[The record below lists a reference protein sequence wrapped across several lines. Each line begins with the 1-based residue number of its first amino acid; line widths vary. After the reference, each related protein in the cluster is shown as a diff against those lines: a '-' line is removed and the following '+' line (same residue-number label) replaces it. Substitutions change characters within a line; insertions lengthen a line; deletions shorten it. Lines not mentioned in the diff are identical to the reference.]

1 MRPILRIGTRASAL
15 AIAQTR
21 EVISALKPLTAAVR
35 CDVVPIRTKGDE
47 IHDFGTSTID
57 NKSMFTKEIEQS
69 LLEEKIDLAIHSM
82 KDLTTE
88 MPSGLVIGAIPKREN
103 PRDVL
108 ISKGNKRFIE
118 LKFGTRVG
126 TSSAR
131 RKAQLLASRG
141 DFDIIETHGN
151 VDTRL
156 RKLDHGEFDA
166 IVLAAAGLIRLGLE
180 KRATEYLSPDV
191 MLPAVGQGALA
202 IQVREDDDEI
212 RELVS
217 QIDHTETRRA
227 VEAERAFAGTLG
239 ADCRTPIAAYARAEA
254 GGLAIDGMVASR
266 DGRKL
271 VRNRMVSDDPNATRI
286 GEELAKSLLTKGAM
300 TILEAA

>member
-21 EVISALKPLTAAVR
+21 EVISALKPLTATVR

-239 ADCRTPIAAYARAEA
+239 ADCRTPIAAYARAE
-254 GGLAIDGMVASR
+254 GGRLAIDGMVASR

-271 VRNRMVSDDPNATRI
+271 VRNRMVSDDPNATGI
-286 GEELAKSLLTKGAM
+286 GQELAKSLLTKGAM

>member
-1 MRPILRIGTRASAL
+1 MRPVIHVGTRASAL
-15 AIAQTR
+15 ALAQTN
-21 EVISALKPLTAAVR
+21 EVITALKRLATTVR

-47 IHDFGTSTID
+47 MHDFGSSTID
-57 NKSMFTKEIEQS
+57 NKSVFTKEIEES
-69 LLEEKIDLAIHSM
+69 LIEEKIDLAVHSM

-88 MPSGLVIGAIPKREN
+88 MTKRLVIGAIPKREN

-108 ISKGNKRFIE
+108 ISRGKAKFAE
-118 LKFGTRVG
+118 LKPGARVG

-131 RKAQLLASRG
+131 RKAQLLAARG
-141 DFDIIETHGN
+141 DFNVIETHGN

-156 RKLDHGEFDA
+156 RKLDRGECDA
-166 IVLAAAGLIRLGLE
+166 IVLAAAGLVRLGLD
-180 KRATEYLSPDV
+180 KRATEYLSPDL

-202 IQVREDDDEI
+202 IQVREDDAEI

-217 QIDHTETRRA
+217 QIDHSETRRA
-227 VEAERAFAGTLG
+227 VEAERGFAGKLG
-239 ADCRTPIAAYARAEA
+239 ADCRTPIAAYARVEVAK
-254 GGLAIDGMVASR
+254 LVIDGMVASP

-271 VRNRMVSDDPNATRI
+271 VRTRMVSDGPNAARI
-286 GEELAKSLLTKGAM
+286 GEELAESLLTKGAM

>member
-1 MRPILRIGTRASAL
+1 MRPVIRIGTRASAL
-15 AIAQTR
+15 AVAQTS
-21 EVISALKPLTAAVR
+21 EVITVLKRLTTTVR
-35 CDVVPIRTKGDE
+35 CDVIPIRTKGDE
-47 IHDFGTSTID
+47 IRDFASSAID

-69 LLEEKIDLAIHSM
+69 LAEGKIDLAVHSM
-82 KDLTTE
+82 KDLTAE

-108 ISKGNKRFIE
+108 VSKGNRRFAE
-118 LKFGTRVG
+118 LKFGARVG

-141 DFDIIETHGN
+141 DFDVIETHGN

-156 RKLDHGEFDA
+156 RKLDHGEFDG
-166 IVLAAAGLIRLGLE
+166 IVLAAAGLIRLGLSR
-180 KRATEYLSPDV
+180 RATEYLSPEL

-202 IQVREDDDEI
+202 IQVREDDAEI
-212 RELVS
+212 RGIVS
-217 QIDHTETRRA
+217 QIDHPETRRA
-227 VEAERAFAGTLG
+227 VEAERAFAGALG
-239 ADCRTPIAAYARAEA
+239 ADCRTPIAAYARIEA
-254 GGLAIDGMVASR
+254 NRLVIDGMVASR

-271 VRNRMVSDDPNATRI
+271 VRNRLVSNEPNPA
-286 GEELAKSLLTKGAM
+286 GVGQELAKSLLTKGAM

>member
-1 MRPILRIGTRASAL
+1 MRPVIRIGTRASAL
-15 AIAQTR
+15 AVAQTD
-21 EVISALKPLTAAVR
+21 EVITALKQLTTTVR
-35 CDVVPIRTKGDE
+35 CDVVLIRTKGDE
-47 IHDFGTSTID
+47 MHDFDSSTID
-57 NKSMFTKEIEQS
+57 NKSIFTKEIEES
-69 LLEEKIDLAIHSM
+69 LIEERIDLAVHSM

-88 MPSGLVIGAIPKREN
+88 IPRGLVIGAIPKREN

-108 ISKGNKRFIE
+108 VSKEHRSLAE
-118 LKFGTRVG
+118 LKFGARVG

-141 DFDIIETHGN
+141 DFDVVETRGN

-166 IVLAAAGLIRLGLE
+166 TVLAAAGLIRLGLS
-180 KRATEYLSPDV
+180 KRATEYLSPEL

-202 IQVREDDDEI
+202 VQVREDDAEI

-217 QIDHTETRRA
+217 QIEHPETRRA
-227 VEAERAFAGTLG
+227 VEAERAFAGALG
-239 ADCRTPIAAYARAEA
+239 ADCRTPIAAYAWVEA
-254 GGLAIDGMVASR
+254 NGLVIDGMVASR

-271 VRNRMVSDDPNATRI
+271 VRSRLVSNEPNAA
-286 GEELAKSLLTKGAM
+286 GVGQELAKSLLTRGAM

>member
-1 MRPILRIGTRASAL
+1 MRPILRIGTRTSAL
-15 AIAQTR
+15 AIAQTN

-47 IHDFGTSTID
+47 THDFGSSTID

-69 LLEEKIDLAIHSM
+69 LLEERIDLAVHSM

-88 MPSGLVIGAIPKREN
+88 VPSGLVIGAIPKREN

-108 ISKGNKRFIE
+108 ISKGNKRFAE
-118 LKFGTRVG
+118 LKFGTRIG

-131 RKAQLLASRG
+131 RKSQLLASRG
-141 DFDIIETHGN
+141 DFDIIETRGN

-156 RKLDHGEFDA
+156 RKLDHREFDA

-180 KRATEYLSPDV
+180 KRATEYLSPDL

-202 IQVREDDDEI
+202 IQVREDDAEI

-227 VEAERAFAGTLG
+227 VEAERAFASTLG
-239 ADCRTPIAAYARAEA
+239 ADCRTPIAAYARAE
-254 GGLAIDGMVASR
+254 GGKLAIDGMVASR

-271 VRNRMVSDDPNATRI
+271 VRNRMVSDDPSATRI
-286 GEELAKSLLTKGAM
+286 GQDLAKRLLTKGAM

>member
-1 MRPILRIGTRASAL
+1 MRPVIRIGTRASAL
-15 AIAQTR
+15 AVAQTD
-21 EVISALKPLTAAVR
+21 EVITALKQLTTTVR
-35 CDVVPIRTKGDE
+35 CDVVLIRTKGDE
-47 IHDFGTSTID
+47 MHDFDSSTID
-57 NKSMFTKEIEQS
+57 NKSIFTKEIEES
-69 LLEEKIDLAIHSM
+69 LIEERIDLAVHSM

-88 MPSGLVIGAIPKREN
+88 IPRGLVIGAIPKREN

-108 ISKGNKRFIE
+108 VSKEHRSLAE
-118 LKFGTRVG
+118 LKFGARVG

-141 DFDIIETHGN
+141 DFDVVETRGN

-166 IVLAAAGLIRLGLE
+166 TVLAAAGLIRLGLG
-180 KRATEYLSPDV
+180 KRATEYLSPEL

-202 IQVREDDDEI
+202 VQVREDDAEI

-217 QIDHTETRRA
+217 QIEHPETRRA
-227 VEAERAFAGTLG
+227 VEAERAFAGALG
-239 ADCRTPIAAYARAEA
+239 ADCRTPIAAYAWVEA
-254 GGLAIDGMVASR
+254 NGLVIDGMVASR

-271 VRNRMVSDDPNATRI
+271 VRSRLVSNEPNAA
-286 GEELAKSLLTKGAM
+286 GVGQELAKSLLTRGAM